1 MSVLTSVS
9 GFAAFGV
16 LVRSYALGLQKRSL
30 SSGKHIWHSQSLG
43 EFSIVSHGALTLALL
58 YRSYRICY
66 CSFRFRWCWILCLQL
81 ARTTKRSNGW
91 QEGPFA
97 QEPCAR

>member
-30 SSGKHIWHSQSLG
+30 SSDPTGYAIAASVFGGVGYYVHNLQERQNAQMAGKKD
-43 EFSIVSHGALTLALL
+43 LL
-58 YRSYRICY
+58 LKNR
-66 CSFRFRWCWILCLQL
+66 
-81 ARTTKRSNGW
+81 ARA
-91 QEGPFA
+91 EEIA
-97 QEPCAR
+97 